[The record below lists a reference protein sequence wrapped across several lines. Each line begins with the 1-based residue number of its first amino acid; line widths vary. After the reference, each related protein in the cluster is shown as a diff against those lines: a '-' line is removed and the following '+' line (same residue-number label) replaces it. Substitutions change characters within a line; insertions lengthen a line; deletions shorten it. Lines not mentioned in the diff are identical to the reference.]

1 MFGLFGYPVMTSFK
15 STLWDGTAD
24 YLIIGGG
31 GGGGGTLDG
40 GGGAGGYRT
49 SWGTGADGTSGN
61 SGGLSSL
68 ETALILSKE
77 TAYSITVGQGGEGGL
92 GWGNTTNVAGHQG
105 RTTSISGSDI
115 TTVTTT
121 GGGRGSGHAQGAL
134 DDGGPGGS
142 GGGGAANATNS
153 PGGAGVS
160 GEGSNG
166 GNESVGSGSDVGGG
180 LGGDSQ
186 ITHRRRDTKT
196 TFKLPHFLSQASPVP
211 SNDDT
216 DHHRQFSKDR
226 GDSDESKYYAK
237 TIRRYGVGQY
247 VLISNHNLDEGSS
260 CLVNRYGFP
269 EGGGG
274 ALYSEQ
280 RRGPYIYLLAQ
291 VKSVH
296 FGEDAQYYTV
306 SRCDNEE
313 DQRADAG
320 WMEPITDP
328 LGIEA
333 AKIAA
338 KKLCNGASTNVQS
351 HSDSVFL
358 SSLEKGTKRCIQG
371 LCTGMSLLQRKIKD
385 QAFKCL
391 NGNRPYKISFKFTG
405 VNFLVLSSIWYLY
418 IDQFRLAFFSHSA
431 DFACAIVSW

>member
-1 MFGLFGYPVMTSFK
+1 MS
-15 STLWDGTAD
+15 SSRR
-24 YLIIGGG
+24 GGP
-31 GGGGGTLDG
+31 
-40 GGGAGGYRT
+40 
-49 SWGTGADGTSGN
+49 SWGSDVQSSSDPNSYSDTFQGAPLNVQAMMEERRKSR
-61 SGGLSSL
+61 SRPRQVL
-68 ETALILSKE
+68 TALRSSM
-77 TAYSITVGQGGEGGL
+77 TRHGTD
-92 GWGNTTNVAGHQG
+92 
-105 RTTSISGSDI
+105 GSSFDD
-115 TTVTTT
+115 
-121 GGGRGSGHAQGAL
+121 
-134 DDGGPGGS
+134 DDGNKNRRKSLFRKGS
-142 GGGGAANATNS
+142 T
-153 PGGAGVS
+153 
-160 GEGSNG
+160 EGSNG
-166 GNESVGSGSDVGGG
+166 GNESVGSGSDFGGG

-226 GDSDESKYYAK
+226 GESDESKYYAK

-351 HSDSVFL
+351 HSDSIFL

-371 LCTGMSLLQRKIKD
+371 LCIGMSLLQRKIKD
-385 QAFKCL
+385 QATKCL

-418 IDQFRLAFFSHSA
+418 IDQARLAFFPHSA

>member
-1 MFGLFGYPVMTSFK
+1 MS
-15 STLWDGTAD
+15 SSRR
-24 YLIIGGG
+24 GGP
-31 GGGGGTLDG
+31 
-40 GGGAGGYRT
+40 
-49 SWGTGADGTSGN
+49 SWGSDEQSSSDPNSSSDTFQGAPLNVQAMMEERRKSRSRPRQVLTALRSSLTRHGADG
-61 SGGLSSL
+61 SSFDDDDWNKNRRKSL
-68 ETALILSKE
+68 FRK
-77 TAYSITVGQGGEGGL
+77 
-92 GWGNTTNVAGHQG
+92 
-105 RTTSISGSDI
+105 GS
-115 TTVTTT
+115 
-121 GGGRGSGHAQGAL
+121 R
-134 DDGGPGGS
+134 
-142 GGGGAANATNS
+142 
-153 PGGAGVS
+153 
-160 GEGSNG
+160 EGSNG
-166 GNESVGSGSDVGGG
+166 GNESVGSGSDIGGG

-196 TFKLPHFLSQASPVP
+196 TFKLPHFLSQASPAP

-216 DHHRQFSKDR
+216 DHHRQSSKDR
-226 GDSDESKYYAK
+226 GESDESKYAK

-371 LCTGMSLLQRKIKD
+371 LCLGMSLLQRKIKD
-385 QAFKCL
+385 QATKCL

-418 IDQFRLAFFSHSA
+418 IDQFRLAFFPHSA